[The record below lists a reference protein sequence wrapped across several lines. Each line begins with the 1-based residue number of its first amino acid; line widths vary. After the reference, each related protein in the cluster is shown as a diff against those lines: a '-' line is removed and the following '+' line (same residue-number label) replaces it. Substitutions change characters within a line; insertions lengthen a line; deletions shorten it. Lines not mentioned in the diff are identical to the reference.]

1 MNAMIQPAAM
11 NDGVL
16 GVARG
21 EEHLDSRMAPLRLLG
36 ELAARHA
43 TRHDDVGKQ
52 ELRAGHPRQCRKCRL
67 ALCSL
72 QNSVTKAADPF
83 GDEEAHLLVILDRKT
98 GWKGKRGS

>member
-1 MNAMIQPAAM
+1 MILPAAM
-11 NDGVL
+11 NEGVL

-67 ALCSL
+67 AICSL
-72 QNSVTKAADPF
+72 QNSVTKASDPF
-83 GDEEAHLLVILDRKT
+83 GDEEIGRESCRERVCQYV
-98 GWKGKRGS
+98 